1 MGKNNRNKN
10 NKSANNKQQQSATNT
25 LVDHAQGAQ
34 SSSKQQQQKQQLV
47 PSKRPSLTL
56 QKRNELS
63 ALISTLLEIG
73 FKQPTN
79 PKEEWDQYIEIQ
91 TLLHRVQI
99 LEAPLRR
106 HTCNPNASARMAN
119 IENFYRWATENG
131 LRYDGVRIAQFE
143 GYELGLEAT
152 RDIAEE
158 EVLFSIPRK
167 LILSEENMDLEN
179 SPAQFGSMTN
189 LKLSYALMLEA
200 LKPNSF
206 WKPYIDLLPEKYNT
220 VLYFTTK
227 EMEMLRGS
235 NALSSALKQCKAI
248 ARQYAFLYNCTVQ
261 APRTDKFNSM
271 GQAFKEQF
279 NYELYRW
286 AVSTVMT
293 RENMI
298 PRASVTKK
306 VATNG
311 AADASQQT
319 ETIAA
324 LIPFWDMANH
334 RQGRVTSFFN
344 LATDEMESTAQYDF
358 KKGEQIFIYY
368 GDRCNADLMIH
379 NGFIN
384 PTNPKDYVC
393 IKLGLGTSDPLFEQ
407 RAKLLNLMQIGKNT
421 DLKLLPPPAYISP
434 ELLAF
439 VRVFNMNVEQLEHWI
454 TSERAMDIMHI
465 DCALETTLESKTW
478 QYLQTRLM
486 LLLRVFSTTL
496 EADEAQ
502 LAAYKKDELY
512 LCYVEA
518 MVLEYRVL
526 EKRILAAA
534 LDYAKQR
541 VKA

>member
-1 MGKNNRNKN
+1 MGKNNKNKN
-10 NKSANNKQQQSATNT
+10 NKTGSNKQQSAANVTT
-25 LVDHAQGAQ
+25 THAQVAAQ
-34 SSSKQQQQKQQLV
+34 SSTKQQQQKQQV
-47 PSKRPSLTL
+47 PIKRPTLTL
-56 QKRNELS
+56 QKRNELNS
-63 ALISTLLEIG
+63 LTNALFELG
-73 FKQPTN
+73 FKQPAN

-106 HTCNPNASARMAN
+106 PTCNPTTEARLAN
-119 IENFYRWATENG
+119 IENFYSWATENG
-131 LRYDGVRIAQFE
+131 LRYDGVRIAQFA

-152 RDIAEE
+152 RDIADDEL
-158 EVLFSIPRK
+158 LFSIPRK
-167 LILSEENMDLEN
+167 LILSEENMDVEYT
-179 SPAQFGSMTN
+179 PTQFGSMSN
-189 LKLSYALMLEA
+189 LKLSYVLMLEA
-200 LKPNSF
+200 LKPDSF

-235 NALSSALKQCKAI
+235 NALHAALYQCKVI
-248 ARQYAFLYNCTVQ
+248 ARQYAFLYNCTVK
-261 APRTDKFNSM
+261 APSADKFNSM

-279 NYELYRW
+279 NYDLYRW

-293 RENMI
+293 RENLV
-298 PRASVTKK
+298 PRSRPLR
-306 VATNG
+306 NG
-311 AADASQQT
+311 ADNAGEGN
-319 ETIAA
+319 ETMAA

-334 RQGRVTSFFN
+334 RQGRITSYFN
-344 LATDEMESTAQYDF
+344 IETQQMDSTAQSDF
-358 KKGEQIFIYY
+358 KAGEQIFIHY
-368 GDRCNADLMIH
+368 GDRSNADLMIH

-384 PTNPKDYVC
+384 PTNPKDFVS
-393 IKLGLGTSDPLFEQ
+393 IKLGLGTTDPLVEK
-407 RAKLLNLMQIGKNT
+407 RAKLLQKMQIAKNT
-421 DLKLLPPPAYISP
+421 ILQVLPSPKYISA

-439 VRVFNMNVEQLEHWI
+439 VRVFNMNAQQLEHWI
-454 TSERAMDIMHI
+454 TSERAMDLLHI

-486 LLLRVFSTTL
+486 LLLRVFPTTL
-496 EADEAQ
+496 GADEEQ
-502 LAAYKKDELY
+502 LAAYKKGELY

-541 VKA
+541 VKT

>member
-1 MGKNNRNKN
+1 MGKNNKNKN
-10 NKSANNKQQQSATNT
+10 NKSASNKNQSAAN
-25 LVDHAQGAQ
+25 VIAHAHAAQ
-34 SSSKQQQQKQQLV
+34 SSTKPQQQQQA
-47 PSKRPSLTL
+47 PIKRPTLTL
-56 QKRNELS
+56 QKHNELS
-63 ALISTLLEIG
+63 SLINALLEIG
-73 FKQPTN
+73 FKQPAN
-79 PKEEWDQYIEIQ
+79 PKEEWEQYLEIQ

-99 LEAPLRR
+99 LETPLRR
-106 HTCNPNASARMAN
+106 PTCNQTTEARLAN

-131 LRYDGVRIAQFE
+131 LRFDGVRIAQFQ

-167 LILSEENMDLEN
+167 LILSEENMDLEY
-179 SPAQFGSMTN
+179 SPTQFGSMSN
-189 LKLSYALMLEA
+189 LKLSYVLMLEA
-200 LKPNSF
+200 LKPDSF

-235 NALSSALKQCKAI
+235 NALTAALRQCKAI
-248 ARQYAFLYNCTVQ
+248 ARQYAFLYNCTVK
-261 APRTDKFNSM
+261 APRADKFNSI
-271 GQAFKEQF
+271 GQTFKEQF
-279 NYELYRW
+279 NYDLYRW

-293 RENMI
+293 RENLV
-298 PRASVTKK
+298 PRSRPARSGVD
-306 VATNG
+306 
-311 AADASQQT
+311 DASQES

-334 RQGRVTSFFN
+334 RQGHVTSFFN
-344 LATDEMESTAQYDF
+344 IETQEMESSAQSSF
-358 KKGEQIFIYY
+358 KAGEQIFIHY
-368 GDRCNADLMIH
+368 GNRSNADLMIH

-393 IKLGLGTSDPLFEQ
+393 IKLGLGSTDPLLEKRVQ
-407 RAKLLNLMQIGKNT
+407 LLLMMQISKNT
-421 DLKLLPPPAYISP
+421 DLQVLPPPKYISS

-439 VRVFNMNVEQLEHWI
+439 VRVFNMNAQQLEHWI
-454 TSERAMDIMHI
+454 NSERAMDLLHI

-486 LLLRVFSTTL
+486 LLLRVFPTTL
-496 EADEAQ
+496 EVDEEQ
-502 LAAYKKDELY
+502 LAAYKKGELY

-526 EKRILAAA
+526 EKRVLAAA

-541 VKA
+541 VKT

>member
-1 MGKNNRNKN
+1 MGKNNRKKNKSGSSNKN
-10 NKSANNKQQQSATNT
+10 QQPANDAA
-25 LVDHAQGAQ
+25 HAPTQ
-34 SSSKQQQQKQQLV
+34 SSSKQVQQQQQTTF
-47 PSKRPSLTL
+47 KRPTLTL

-63 ALISTLLEIG
+63 SLISALLEIG
-73 FKQPTN
+73 FRQPAN
-79 PKEEWDQYIEIQ
+79 PKEEWDQYLEIQ
-91 TLLHRVQI
+91 ALLHRAQI

-106 HTCNPNASARMAN
+106 PTSNPSVEARVAN
-119 IENFYRWATENG
+119 IENFYRWAAKNG
-131 LRYDGVRIAQFE
+131 LRYEGVRITQFQ

-152 RDIAEE
+152 RDIADDEL
-158 EVLFSIPRK
+158 LFSIPRK
-167 LILSEENMDLEN
+167 LILSEENLDLEN
-179 SPAQFGSMTN
+179 SPAQFGSMSN
-189 LKLSYALMLEA
+189 LKLSYVLMLEA
-200 LKPNSF
+200 LKPDSF

-220 VLYFTTK
+220 VLYFNAK

-235 NALSSALKQCKAI
+235 NALPAALRQCKAI

-261 APRTDKFNSM
+261 APRADKFNPM

-279 NYELYRW
+279 SYELYRW

-298 PRASVTKK
+298 PRSRPLNA
-306 VATNG
+306 ATANG
-311 AADASQQT
+311 GDTSQDQPDN
-319 ETIAA
+319 IAA

-344 LATDEMESTAQYDF
+344 VGTQEMESAAQSDF
-358 KKGEQIFIYY
+358 KAGEQIFIHY
-368 GDRCNADLMIH
+368 GDRANADLMIH

-393 IKLGLGTSDPLFEQ
+393 IKLGLGNSDPLFEQ
-407 RAKLLNLMQIGKNT
+407 RAKLLLLMQITKNT
-421 DLKLLPPPAYISP
+421 DLKVLPPPTYISP

-439 VRVFNMNVEQLEHWI
+439 VRVFNMNAQQLEHWI
-454 TSERAMDIMHI
+454 TSERAMDLLHI

-486 LLLRVFSTTL
+486 LLLRVFPTTL
-496 EADEAQ
+496 EADEEQ
-502 LAAYKKDELY
+502 LAAYKKGELY
-512 LCYVEA
+512 FCYVEA

-534 LDYAKQR
+534 LEYARQR